1 MLRLYWSEE
10 EYQPGE
16 DGSVSGL
23 LRIDGREARGG
34 TASQPPHS
42 TAIVAY
48 TLTPL
53 LLIQVSPIVID
64 THKTTVFGFLRFRRF
79 RCCMVQCCYHP
90 TLCIFRVTILAWE
103 DLYQYLFRWSD
114 DLAFFLDFTDT
125 GTISNIWKVNPLLI
139 YPRIKF
145 CTQINKS

>member
-1 MLRLYWSEE
+1 MLRLYRSEE

-48 TLTPL
+48 L
-53 LLIQVSPIVID
+53 
-64 THKTTVFGFLRFRRF
+64 
-79 RCCMVQCCYHP
+79 HP
-90 TLCIFRVTILAWE
+90 YTI
-103 DLYQYLFRWSD
+103 
-114 DLAFFLDFTDT
+114 
-125 GTISNIWKVNPLLI
+125 I
-139 YPRIKF
+139 
-145 CTQINKS
+145 INTSIANSY